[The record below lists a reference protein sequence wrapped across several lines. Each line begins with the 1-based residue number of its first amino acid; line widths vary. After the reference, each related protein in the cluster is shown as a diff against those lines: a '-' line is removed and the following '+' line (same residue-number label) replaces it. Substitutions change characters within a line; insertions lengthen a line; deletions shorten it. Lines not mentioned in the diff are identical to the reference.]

1 MSGTATWA
9 MALKHERRNSLGTAL
24 QNATF
29 YIHYTVLLPLSA
41 HREEC
46 HSSISFLVF
55 RLFSVTPEITLT
67 RPDPLRRWSDCG
79 LLGRIAG
86 YECSPSLRCW
96 QQGIALDL
104 GCQILTGCSLIIN
117 CAYGF
122 CETRINYAT
131 RDEDM
136 YCNYTDLSCS

>member
-67 RPDPLRRWSDCG
+67 RPDPLRR
-79 LLGRIAG
+79 
-86 YECSPSLRCW
+86 
-96 QQGIALDL
+96 
-104 GCQILTGCSLIIN
+104 
-117 CAYGF
+117 
-122 CETRINYAT
+122 
-131 RDEDM
+131 
-136 YCNYTDLSCS
+136 